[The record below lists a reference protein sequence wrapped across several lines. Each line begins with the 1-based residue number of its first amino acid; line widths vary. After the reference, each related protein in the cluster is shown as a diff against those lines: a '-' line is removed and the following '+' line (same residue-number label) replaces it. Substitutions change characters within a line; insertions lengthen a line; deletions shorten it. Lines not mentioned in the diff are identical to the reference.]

1 MSFFQTKTKALL
13 VFAIAALGLNLYSPN
28 QFQTDV
34 SELVMIPPLA
44 KEQMTRIEITQ
55 SGEKVVLEQSPGGW
69 VVQSPYTSK
78 ADQARVMSM
87 ILNFRK
93 GIPMDVLIDS
103 QNYDTYGLDSSN
115 GIVVEIWESGSESP
129 AVSFTLGSDTG
140 VGSTFVRLSD
150 DENVYRARIGSR
162 HRYSYLPS
170 EWKNQVLLDFGE
182 SAVRSYKLVSQEG
195 DSFQLTASGED
206 WLMQPQQSWS
216 LDTEAIDGML
226 RSLGR
231 LRVGLYSDQVVQE
244 PQYRI
249 QFELKDDRQLE
260 LLVGSMNEQTA
271 LVQIVGDDNAVR
283 VPARAIRM
291 GTMPLGT
298 YRNKSIFTYVAR
310 SHFDTLSFEQGQI
323 TVLLQQDLSTGFWT
337 VNQPTNM
344 DVELK
349 SIFFMVNTLAALEAK
364 KVEDNP
370 PLDQEV
376 LGHITLRMLDRTTD
390 GLTVYSTEYDDL
402 VLVKKDSTTL
412 YFWVERSDVEKL
424 FQGFGQ
430 VLPNKN

>member
-1 MSFFQTKTKALL
+1 MSFFQTKTKALFVVAML
-13 VFAIAALGLNLYSPN
+13 AMGLNLYSPN

-34 SELVMIPPLA
+34 SELVMIPPLP

-69 VVQSPYTSK
+69 IVQSPYTSK

-115 GIVVEIWESGSESP
+115 GIVVEIWESGSENP

-162 HRYSYLPS
+162 HRYSYSPS

-182 SAVRSYKLVSQEG
+182 SAVRSYSLVTEG
-195 DSFQLTASGED
+195 EESFQLTASGEE
-206 WLMQPQQSWS
+206 WLMHPQQSWS
-216 LDTEAIDGML
+216 LDTAAIDGML

-231 LRVGLYSDQVVQE
+231 LRIGLYSEEVIQE

-260 LLVGSMNEQTA
+260 LLVGSMTDQTA
-271 LVQIVGDDNAVR
+271 LVQVVGEDNAVQ
-283 VPARAIRM
+283 VPVRAIRI
-291 GTMPLGT
+291 GTLPLDT
-298 YRNKSIFTYVAR
+298 YRNKSIFSYVAR
-310 SHFDTLSFEQGQI
+310 SHFDTLSFEQGQT

-370 PLDQEV
+370 PADQEV
-376 LGHITLRMLDRTTD
+376 LSHITLRMLDRTSD
-390 GLTVYSTEYDDL
+390 GLTVYSNEYDNL
-402 VLVKKDSTTL
+402 VLVKKDSDSL
-412 YFWVERSDVEKL
+412 YFWVDRLDVEKL